1 MKKNLLTLIILLVCA
16 LGLYA
21 QDNRAAKI
29 ETIRQELNSFMASKK
44 GQPHTAAI
52 EKQIQQ
58 QLNVQE
64 PGHTVTAEQKKQR
77 YEQLYTFY
85 WENQFWKA
93 NPTYETYV
101 TQRDVGAMTNLCA
114 DGRFDNVGG
123 NTAFTHSGSIFSGGG
138 SNSCAFAGGIPF
150 NPTLPG
156 ASTANVSNRME
167 LVAAGSDPVVPGLQ
181 RTRSGGGALRINSH
195 LNAAGQPCSETVARF
210 GAQVDKASTNF
221 TVSNNATTLSFW
233 FAVVMQDP
241 SHTNFNGENPFFTA
255 RIRDEVT
262 GVVQTICLDPSQNN
276 MLISD
281 SLCAEPVLWQP
292 WRCATFDLSQSRN
305 HRVTLEFIAADCG
318 AQGHFGYA
326 YVDDICIE
334 CNVPGDIGFV
344 TLASN
349 DDCYTDG
356 VAFSGTVTLPTRPNS
371 SLLGLTVQLWQNG
384 SFIANVPVTFTGNT
398 FTGTVPAALLTNGA
412 NYDLIAVAT
421 FNIPG
426 AGTSTVVSEINP
438 GINNDFT
445 ATDEGCC
452 DITDSPNFTI
462 QTNCVNGVLVVTATA
477 TDLDPANHWWG
488 LMETSVA
495 GQTTDAVTLNGG
507 LPIAPV
513 QGGTS
518 ATFNI
523 TDFSKFYYIKH
534 GIWDACYGWREIR
547 IPINLPQATNVNYYF
562 VDGQNN
568 PKTKFCLG
576 DTIKMIISGLSNYTN
591 YYLDVWRR
599 PIGVGNFSWYAGLGW
614 TNGQPT
620 MIDLT
625 AVFAGQN
632 PPVYFDPNY
641 EYEVKL
647 AVSDPKKCIAWT
659 EIKRRFTVECC
670 QDYIKADFLLDI
682 TPAVSNYQLIA
693 IDFNTYP
700 FANAL
705 HEWYVLSSP
714 NPSGG
719 PYTPVTSLTSTTQTT
734 VPLYNNAQ
742 YGLYYTVIHKI
753 ITKCGEVCIKRTQY
767 QTGLGRATDASV
779 STQSQVDCCLAF
791 QFWPDGAG
799 TQPSDFTGKFELG
812 STPNGNGTYTI
823 NTYLGNAYSNNPNIT
838 HEWYVFSSP
847 NPSGGPYTYVA
858 QGTGANFSY
867 SPADYALYYFV
878 IHRVKSPC
886 GDLCY
891 GQSICQNCRLTE
903 DAPCELCGPID
914 CALLDNL
921 LKGCGTPINLTADC
935 DKRALVWDP
944 VPNAIVYTVEVSF
957 NDPRCCR
964 SANLPSGF
972 MWNDVKDPYVL
983 FASFSSVKWD
993 CLSFRVKAK
1002 CDDGEGV
1009 WSDWKCVLPCR
1020 GVATDGSPI
1029 TLKASATNLQADAM
1043 NALVP
1048 RISPNPNNGAMT
1060 LSLQAPS
1067 DLIVSIDVVNAQG
1080 SRVTTIPRNTYKGG
1094 LFTTKLNLGAKVGKG
1109 VYTIVFNTNFGTFRK
1124 KVIVQ

>member
-1 MKKNLLTLIILLVCA
+1 MKKNLLTLIILLACT

-21 QDNRAAKI
+21 QDNRAVKI

-64 PGHTVTAEQKKQR
+64 PGHELTPVQKKQR
-77 YEQLYTFY
+77 YAELSTFM

-93 NPTYETYV
+93 NPQYEAYLS
-101 TQRDVGAMTNLCA
+101 QRDVGAMTNFCA
-114 DGRFDNVGG
+114 NGG
-123 NTAFTHSGSIFSGGG
+123 FENGNNAFTHFGSVFSGGG
-138 SNSCAFAGGIPF
+138 SNNCTFAGSIPF
-150 NPTLPG
+150 NPTNTT
-156 ASTANVSNRME
+156 ASTANVANRM
-167 LVAAGSDPVVPGLQ
+167 VVVPQGNDPVVTGLQ
-181 RTRSGGGALRINSH
+181 RVRTGDSALRINSN
-195 LNAAGQPCSETVARF
+195 LNAAGTACSATVGVF
-210 GAQVDKASTNF
+210 GAQVDKAATNF
-221 TVSNNATTLSFW
+221 TVSSNATTLSFW

-241 SHTNFNGENPFFTA
+241 THTGSNGQNPFFTA
-255 RIRDEVT
+255 RLRDEVT

-276 MLISD
+276 MLIAD
-281 SLCAEPVLWQP
+281 SLCQVRVLWQP
-292 WRCATFDLSQSRN
+292 WRCGTFDLSQSRN
-305 HRVTLEFIAADCG
+305 HRVTLEFIAADC
-318 AQGHFGYA
+318 AATGHFGYA
-326 YVDDICIE
+326 YIDDICIG
-334 CNVPGDIGFV
+334 CDAPGNIGFV

-349 DDCYTDG
+349 DDCYTNG
-356 VAFSGTVTLPTRPNS
+356 VSFNGNITLPTRPGS
-371 SLLGLTVQLWQNG
+371 TLQSLTVQLWQNG
-384 SFIANVPVTFTGNT
+384 SFIANVPVTITGNT
-398 FTGTVPAALLTNGA
+398 FTGTVPAVLLTNGA

-426 AGTSTVVSEINP
+426 AGTSTVVSEITP

-452 DITDSPNFTI
+452 DITDTPNFTI

-477 TDLDPANHWWG
+477 SDLDPQIHQWALFQTTTPG
-488 LMETSVA
+488 TSGGVQVAGGTGTSV
-495 GQTTDAVTLNGG
+495 
-507 LPIAPV
+507 
-513 QGGTS
+513 
-518 ATFNI
+518 TFNI
-523 TDFSKFYYIKH
+523 TDYSKFYYIRH
-534 GIWDACYGWREIR
+534 RIWDACYGWREVSVAIS
-547 IPINLPQATNVNYYF
+547 LPQANNVNYYF

-568 PKTKFCLG
+568 PKTKFCYG

-599 PIGVGNFSWYAGLGW
+599 PIGSSQNFSFYAGLGW

-632 PPVYFDPNY
+632 PPVYFDPNF

-647 AVSDPKKCIAWT
+647 AVADPNRCIAWT

-670 QDYIKADFLLDI
+670 DNFIKADFLLDI
-682 TPAVSNYQLIA
+682 TPAVNNYQLTA
-693 IDFNTYP
+693 ISFNTYP

-714 NPSGG
+714 NPTGG

-734 VPLYNNAQ
+734 VPLFNNAQ

-767 QTGLGRATDASV
+767 QTGLGRATDATA

-791 QFWPDGAG
+791 EFWPNGAG
-799 TQPSDFTGKFELG
+799 TPPSDFTGKFELG

-823 NTYLGNAYSNNPNIT
+823 NTYLGNAYSNNPNVT

-847 NPSGGPYTYVA
+847 NPSGGPYTQVG

-886 GDLCY
+886 GTLCY
-891 GQSICQNCRLTE
+891 GQSICQNCRETV

-921 LKGCGTPINLTADC
+921 LNGCGIPTNLKADC
-935 DKRALVWDP
+935 NKLALVWDP
-944 VPNAIVYTVEVSF
+944 VPNAVQYAVEVSF

-964 SANLPSGF
+964 SAIPPSGF
-972 MWNDVKDPYVL
+972 LWNDVRDPYIL
-983 FASFSSVKWD
+983 FASFSTVRWD

-1002 CDDGEGV
+1002 CENGESA
-1009 WSDWKCVLPCR
+1009 WSDWVCVLPCR
-1020 GVATDGSPI
+1020 GVVDGGGTI
-1029 TLKASATNLQADAM
+1029 GKAGIANIQEKAII
-1043 NALVP
+1043 ALEP
-1048 RISPNPNNGAMT
+1048 RISPNPNNGNMT

-1067 DLIVSIDVVNAQG
+1067 DIVLSIDVVNAQG

>member
-1 MKKNLLTLIILLVCA
+1 MKKNLLTLFILLACA

-29 ETIRQELNSFMASKK
+29 ETIRQELNSFVAAKK

-64 PGHTVTAEQKKQR
+64 PGHELTPVQKKQR
-77 YEQLYTFY
+77 YAELSTFM

-101 TQRDVGAMTNLCA
+101 TQRDVGPMTNFCA
-114 DGRFDNVGG
+114 NGG
-123 NTAFTHSGSIFSGGG
+123 FENGNNAFTHFGSVFSGGG
-138 SNSCAFAGGIPF
+138 SNNCTFAGSIPF
-150 NPTLPG
+150 NPTNTI
-156 ASTANVSNRME
+156 ASTANVANRM
-167 LVAAGSDPVVPGLQ
+167 VVVPQGNDPVVTGLQ
-181 RTRSGGGALRINSH
+181 RVRTGDSALRINSN
-195 LNAAGQPCSETVARF
+195 LNAAGTACSATVGVF
-210 GAQVDKASTNF
+210 GAQVDKAATNF

-241 SHTNFNGENPFFTA
+241 THTGSNGQNPFFTA
-255 RIRDEVT
+255 RLRDEVT

-276 MLISD
+276 MLIAD
-281 SLCAEPVLWQP
+281 SLCQVRVLWQP
-292 WRCATFDLSQSRN
+292 WRCGTFDLSQSRN
-305 HRVTLEFIAADCG
+305 HRVTLEFIAADC
-318 AQGHFGYA
+318 AATGHFGYA
-326 YVDDICIE
+326 YIDDICIG
-334 CNVPGDIGFV
+334 CDVPGNIGFV

-349 DDCYTDG
+349 DDCFTDG
-356 VAFSGTVTLPTRPNS
+356 VSFNGNITLPTRPGS
-371 SLLGLTVQLWQNG
+371 TLQSLTVQLWQNG
-384 SFIANVPVTFTGNT
+384 SFIANVPVTITGNT
-398 FTGTVPAALLTNGA
+398 FTGTVPAGLLTNGA

-445 ATDEGCC
+445 ATTDGCC
-452 DITDSPNFTI
+452 DITDTPNFTI
-462 QTNCVNGVLVVTATA
+462 QTNCVNGVFVVTATA
-477 TDLDPANHWWG
+477 SDLDPQTHEWSLFQTTTPGTSGGVLVASG
-488 LMETSVA
+488 TGTSV
-495 GQTTDAVTLNGG
+495 
-507 LPIAPV
+507 
-513 QGGTS
+513 
-518 ATFNI
+518 TFNI
-523 TDFSKFYYIKH
+523 TDYSKFYYIRH
-534 GIWDACYGWREIR
+534 RIWDACYGWREVSVAIS
-547 IPINLPQATNVNYYF
+547 LPQANNVNYYF

-568 PKTKFCLG
+568 PKTKFCYG

-599 PIGVGNFSWYAGLGW
+599 PIGSSQNFSFYAGLGW

-632 PPVYFDPNY
+632 PPVYFDPNF

-647 AVSDPKKCIAWT
+647 AVADPNRCIAWT

-670 QDYIKADFLLDI
+670 DNFIKADFLLDI
-682 TPAVSNYQLIA
+682 TPAVNDYQLTA
-693 IDFNTYP
+693 ISFNTYP
-700 FANAL
+700 FANAS

-714 NPSGG
+714 NQTGG

-734 VPLYNNAQ
+734 VPLFNNAQ

-767 QTGLGRATDASV
+767 QTGLGRGTEATA

-791 QFWPDGAG
+791 QFWPNGAG
-799 TQPSDFTGKFELG
+799 TPPSDFTGKFELG

-823 NTYLGNAYSNNPNIT
+823 NTYLSNAYSNNPNVT

-847 NPSGGPYTYVA
+847 NPSGGPYTQVG

-886 GDLCY
+886 GTLCY
-891 GQSICQNCRLTE
+891 GQSICQNCRETV

-921 LKGCGTPINLTADC
+921 LNGCGIPINLTADC
-935 DKRALVWDP
+935 DKQALIWNP
-944 VPNAIVYTVEVSF
+944 VPNAVQYAVEVSF

-972 MWNDVKDPYVL
+972 LWNDIKDPYIL
-983 FASFSSVKWD
+983 FASFSNVRWD

-1002 CDDGEGV
+1002 CENGESA
-1009 WSDWKCVLPCR
+1009 WSDWVCVIPCR
-1020 GVATDGSPI
+1020 GVVDGSATTGKAGI
-1029 TLKASATNLQADAM
+1029 TNIQEKAII
-1043 NALVP
+1043 ALEP

-1067 DLIVSIDVVNAQG
+1067 DLVLSIDVVDAQG